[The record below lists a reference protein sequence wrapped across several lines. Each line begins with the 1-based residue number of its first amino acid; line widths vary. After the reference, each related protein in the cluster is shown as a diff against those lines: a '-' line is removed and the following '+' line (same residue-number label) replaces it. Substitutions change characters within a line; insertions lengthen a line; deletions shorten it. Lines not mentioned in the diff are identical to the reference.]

1 MVYFA
6 NKLKELRKQSGLT
19 QKQLA
24 DKIGVTTQT
33 VSYYENQYRIPS
45 PEMLIKLAQIFNVSA
60 DYLLGINNE
69 KFINISDLDDEEIQ
83 YVLNTIQM
91 LRNKNKKTNSGM
103 K

>member
-69 KFINISDLDDEEIQ
+69 KFINISDLYDEEIQ